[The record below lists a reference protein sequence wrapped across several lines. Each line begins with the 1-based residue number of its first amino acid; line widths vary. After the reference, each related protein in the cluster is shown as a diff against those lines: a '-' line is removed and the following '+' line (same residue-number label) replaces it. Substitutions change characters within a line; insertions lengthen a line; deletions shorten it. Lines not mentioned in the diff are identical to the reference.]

1 MRAQWRN
8 LIAPFLAVAL
18 ILSAWLQGGTASAQP
33 AAPLQGADAEAAPSP
48 SLSPPA
54 RVGRV
59 AALRGAVALRQGEAQ
74 GEWRAARRNDPLTTA
89 SALITGAGAMVK
101 LEIGPSRLWL
111 GETAR
116 FAIIRL
122 DDHRFVGRLSAGAMF
137 LDIRDPDP
145 GETWYIVTAR
155 ATLRAERT
163 GRFVIEAGDGA
174 GKTPHATRFSALDA
188 PAEIVSGLRSYRLGV
203 ERSAVFVGAASPYR
217 GAVGDLQVD
226 DFTLTM
232 GAHDPAEYA
241 SSPPVFALPPQV
253 ARMTGG
259 ENLLSV
265 GSWRNSTAFGPLWS
279 PPESGGYTPYTA
291 GTWTYVAPWGWTWV
305 DSTSWGFAP
314 FHYGRWVPVD
324 GSWAWAPTLPN
335 APLNAPPVYAP
346 ALVAFVGQNA
356 GLGLGSGFGF
366 DLGTPSLY
374 PFGSLAWTPLWPG
387 EFYIPPYPV
396 DRTYLRAVNR
406 LAVADPDHPTAP
418 DPAAL
423 AQRAALSVTALS
435 HAAAAAR
442 VTSTSAPAAAK
453 TSEVIDEIHTN
464 AERIMTHIRPRF
476 ARAMA
481 ARSATPSPGGF
492 AARATG
498 TMPLAA
504 TRSHASSHH

>member
-1 MRAQWRN
+1 M
-8 LIAPFLAVAL
+8 APFLAVAL
-18 ILSAWLQGGTASAQP
+18 GLPAWLQGGTASAQP
-33 AAPLQGADAEAAPSP
+33 AAPQQGADAEAAPSD

-59 AALRGAVALRQGEAQ
+59 AALRGAVALRQGDGA
-74 GEWRAARRNDPLTTA
+74 GGWGAARRNDPLTTA
-89 SALITGAGAMVK
+89 SDLITGAGAEVK

-116 FAIIRL
+116 LAIIRL

-163 GRFVIEAGDGA
+163 GRFVIEAGDST
-174 GKTPHATRFSALDA
+174 GKNPHATRFSGLDA

-203 ERSAVFVGAASPYR
+203 ERSAVFVGAQSPYR

-279 PPESGGYTPYTA
+279 PPESSGYTPYTT

-423 AQRAALSVTALS
+423 AQRAALSITALS

-442 VTSTSAPAAAK
+442 AASAPARAVA
-453 TSEVIDEIHTN
+453 ENRAIVDEIHVN
-464 AERIMTHIRPRF
+464 AERIMTHIRPGF